1 MSKNKKRPEV
11 AASNEIQSEVPVDS
25 VSHAPWNPRTAEELK
40 PNHPAMASLIDSVRA
55 LGVVQPIAV
64 WRGPEVAEILGD
76 GKNAMC
82 IAGNRRL
89 EAARAV
95 GLKVIPV
102 HVFDR
107 LTEETARAITR
118 AENECRFG
126 VTPMMDAKLVKSML
140 DIGRS
145 QAEIAALVGVSEATI
160 CRRAKLLD
168 LDDSVIEAIGDAD
181 LDARALEKIAAF
193 PAELQKQAAKRIAD
207 RVQGGRTV
215 TPAAVDNLFA
225 ELTRKID
232 KDLWIF
238 RGPGGEGRRSTCL
251 ACPNLSG
258 NQPELFDAV
267 VDTHGESDSSVGKG
281 RGEYG
286 RCLCAKC
293 YKRMEVE
300 AKEDIIAAEVAAT
313 SDGLGAERVVPVECS
328 WNEPFKS
335 MSAKKRA
342 GKKICAYAYWSSW
355 RNEAEIRW
363 GYAPE
368 KYEEQAREEK
378 KNAAAEAVERKR
390 IEKLIENAVGIVDR
404 YLFGESAEQCVRDV
418 DFCCET
424 LKLFPVDFVRR
435 LAAEGLANLF
445 ENEYYECMAKDVR
458 RFAREVPEIKTLL
471 SAEEF
476 EAIGGNSND

>member
-1 MSKNKKRPEV
+1 MSKQKNRSEV
-11 AASNEIQSEVPVDS
+11 GKGTEIPGEIQVDR
-25 VSHAPWNPRTAEELK
+25 VSHAPWNPRTPEELE
-40 PNHPAMASLIDSVRA
+40 PSHPAMESLINSVRS

-64 WRGPEVAEILGD
+64 WRGPKVADILGD
-76 GKNAMC
+76 GKDVMC

-95 GLKVIPV
+95 GLATIPV
-102 HVFDR
+102 HVFDL

-168 LDDSVIEAIGDAD
+168 LDESVIEAIGDAD

-193 PAELQKQAAKRIAD
+193 PAELQQQASSRISA
-207 RVQGGRTV
+207 RLQSGGV
-215 TPAAVDNLFA
+215 MSPAAVDNLFA

-238 RGPGGEGRRSTCL
+238 SGPGGDARRKTCQ

-258 NQPELFDAV
+258 NQPELFDV
-267 VDTHGESDSSVGKG
+267 IDTHGELNSSMEEG

-293 YKRMEVE
+293 YRRMEAE

-313 SDGLGAERVVPVECS
+313 SDGAGAERVVAVKNPYDK
-328 WNEPFKS
+328 PFVGLA
-335 MSAKKRA
+335 AKKRTRN
-342 GKKICAYAYWSSW
+342 KNYAYAYWSAWS
-355 RNEAEIRW
+355 RSVEVRW

-368 KYEEQAREEK
+368 KYKNDEK
-378 KNAAAEAVERKR
+378 DQKKKAAAEKAEREKK
-390 IEKLIENAVGIVDR
+390 EKLIGDAADIVER
-404 YLFGESAEQCVRDV
+404 YLFGESAEKHVKDV
-418 DFCCET
+418 DFCCQT
-424 LKLFPVDFVRR
+424 LESFPADFVRR
-435 LAAEGLANLF
+435 LAAEGLAEKF
-445 ENEYYECMAKDVR
+445 ENEYPEYMAKDIC

-476 EAIGGNSND
+476 DAIGGNSND

>member
-1 MSKNKKRPEV
+1 MSKQKIRSEV
-11 AASNEIQSEVPVDS
+11 GKGTEIPGEIQVDR
-25 VSHAPWNPRTAEELK
+25 VSHAPWNPRTPEELE
-40 PNHPAMASLIDSVRA
+40 PSHPAMESLINSVRS

-64 WRGPEVAEILGD
+64 WRGPEVADILGD
-76 GKNAMC
+76 GKDVMC

-95 GLKVIPV
+95 GLATIPV

-168 LDDSVIEAIGDAD
+168 LDESVIEAIGDAD

-193 PAELQKQAAKRIAD
+193 PSELQQQASSRISA
-207 RVQGGRTV
+207 RIQSGGV
-215 TPAAVDNLFA
+215 MSPAAVDNLFA

-238 RGPGGEGRRSTCL
+238 SGPGGDARRKTCL

-258 NQPELFDAV
+258 NQPELFDV
-267 VDTHGESDSSVGKG
+267 IDTHGELNSSMGEG

-293 YKRMEVE
+293 YRRMEAE

-313 SDGLGAERVVPVECS
+313 SDGLGAERVFSVGCS
-328 WNEPFKS
+328 WEEPFKS
-335 MSAKKRA
+335 MKAKKRA
-342 GKKICAYAYWSSW
+342 GKKTYAYAYWSSW
-355 RNEAEIRW
+355 TNVAEVRW
-363 GYAPE
+363 GYDPE
-368 KYEEQAREEK
+368 TYKDREKEEK
-378 KNAAAEAVERKR
+378 KKTAAEAVERKR
-390 IEKLIENAVGIVDR
+390 KDKLIKTAAGIVDR
-404 YLFGESAEQCVRDV
+404 YLFGESAEECVRDV

-435 LAAEGLANLF
+435 LAAEGLADLF
-445 ENEYYECMAKDVR
+445 ENEYHECMAKDIC

-471 SAEEF
+471 STEEF
-476 EAIGGNSND
+476 DAIGGNSND

>member
-1 MSKNKKRPEV
+1 MSKQKNRPEV
-11 AASNEIQSEVPVDS
+11 GKGTEIPGEIQVDR
-25 VSHAPWNPRTAEELK
+25 VSHAPWNPRTPEELE
-40 PNHPAMASLIDSVRA
+40 PSHPAMESLINSVRS

-64 WRGPEVAEILGD
+64 WRGPEVADILGD
-76 GKNAMC
+76 GKDVMC

-95 GLKVIPV
+95 GLDTIPV

-168 LDDSVIEAIGDAD
+168 LDESVIEAIGDAD

-193 PAELQKQAAKRIAD
+193 PAELQQQASSRISD
-207 RVQGGRTV
+207 RLRSGGV
-215 TPAAVDNLFA
+215 MSPAAVDNLFA

-238 RGPGGEGRRSTCL
+238 SGPGGDARRKTCQ

-258 NQPELFDAV
+258 NQPELFDV
-267 VDTHGESDSSVGKG
+267 IDTHGELNSSMGEG

-293 YKRMEVE
+293 YRRMEAE

-313 SDGLGAERVVPVECS
+313 SDGLGAERVVSVGCS
-328 WNEPFKS
+328 WEKPFNS
-335 MSAKKRA
+335 MKAKKRA
-342 GKKICAYAYWSSW
+342 GKKTYAYAYWSQFKH
-355 RNEAEIRW
+355 EAEVRW
-363 GYAPE
+363 GYDPE
-368 KYEEQAREEK
+368 TYKDREKEEK
-378 KNAAAEAVERKR
+378 KKTAAEAVERIRKD
-390 IEKLIENAVGIVDR
+390 KLIKTAASIVDR
-404 YLFGESAEQCVRDV
+404 YLFGESAEECVRDV

-424 LKLFPVDFVRR
+424 LKRFPVDFVRR
-435 LAAEGLANLF
+435 LAAEELACLF
-445 ENEYYECMAKDVR
+445 ENEYYECMAKDIC
-458 RFAREVPEIKTLL
+458 RFAREIPEIKTLL

-476 EAIGGNSND
+476 DAIGGNSND

>member
-1 MSKNKKRPEV
+1 MSKQKNRPKVGEG
-11 AASNEIQSEVPVDS
+11 NEIPGEIQVDR
-25 VSHAPWNPRTAEELK
+25 VSHAPWNPRTPEELE
-40 PNHPAMASLIDSVRA
+40 PSHPAMENLINSVRS

-64 WRGPEVAEILGD
+64 WRGPEVADILGD
-76 GKNAMC
+76 GKDVMC

-95 GLKVIPV
+95 GLATIPV

-168 LDDSVIEAIGDAD
+168 LDESVIEAIGDAD
-181 LDARALEKIAAF
+181 LNARALEKIAAF
-193 PAELQKQAAKRIAD
+193 PAELQQQASSRISA
-207 RVQGGRTV
+207 RLRSGGV
-215 TPAAVDNLFA
+215 MSPAAVDNLFA
-225 ELTRKID
+225 ELTRKIN

-238 RGPGGEGRRSTCL
+238 SGPGGDARRKTCL

-258 NQPELFDAV
+258 NQPELFDV
-267 VDTHGESDSSVGKG
+267 IDTHGELNSSMGEG

-293 YKRMEVE
+293 YRRMEAE

-313 SDGLGAERVVPVECS
+313 SDGAGAERVIEVEYG
-328 WNEPFKS
+328 WGEPYRSLK
-335 MSAKKRA
+335 AKKRNA
-342 GKKICAYAYWSSW
+342 TKTFAYAWFRRW
-355 RNEAEIRW
+355 EGTAEVRW

-368 KYEEQAREEK
+368 KYEKRALKEK
-378 KNAAAEAVERKR
+378 KKASAEKAERKKA
-390 IEKLIENAVGIVDR
+390 EKLIKSAVGIVDR
-404 YLFGESAEQCVRDV
+404 YLFGESSDGKVRDV

-424 LKLFPVDFVRR
+424 LKSLPADFVQR
-435 LAAEGLANLF
+435 LAAEGLAEKF
-445 ENEYYECMAKDVR
+445 ENEYPEDMGRDIC

-476 EAIGGNSND
+476 DAIGGNSND